1 MSYRQN
7 VVRRVAA
14 WALVASMGSFT
25 LPVMAQDIPWPRTL
39 FERDYFDADIRA
51 VLTTI
56 INEAGLQSDFRP
68 GVQGSVTFNFRN
80 MPLQAAFNKLVEE
93 NNLTTNYDAATR
105 TITISVPLP
114 GRLITLSFASV
125 EQVKQAARKLGI
137 GGRID
142 DDPKTGVILV
152 RGTTEQVTQLEDL
165 AKRLDAA
172 EKAFQD
178 HKQSLAAAE
187 TVRGVEDAKRE
198 AEVAKRDL
206 AKAEAEER
214 RLKTEIHARMLDE
227 VRNTDTKVIPIRY
240 ANVGPTTQTFQ
251 GQQVTIPG
259 IDETLRT
266 MLGIT
271 EAKGAGAAG
280 AGTAPLSATEQQE
293 LARIRR
299 ELGQVPPVVSI
310 DPRTNS
316 VIVRGTPTA
325 IAEVERLIARLDRP
339 LPLLEIEV
347 MIVRASRGVAEEL
360 GVRWGAARVQTH
372 DGRAYGVGVTTG
384 IDGKSLVPPLTSTA
398 TNVASTTASTV
409 NNTTTVGIQETK
421 IPIPPVNPFSLLP
434 TSLGGTIAAF
444 VYRGNNLSLQAQLDA
459 LSNAAKAQTI
469 AAPRVVTLNN
479 LEAKVTNDRT
489 QYLPVPAAPN
499 APGGYQ
505 EVKAGLTLKIVP
517 SLIQHEDSGE
527 QSLVRLNINALDKDV
542 TISPEG
548 RPLLTGNEVQTQVVI
563 PDGSTFVMGGLMNDV
578 RYEGREAV
586 PLLGDIPVLGAL
598 FSSRSSRSDLAETIF
613 FITPHLVRPSDV
625 FAQDVAQRRYL
636 ETQRAKLAEVRH
648 DVQAKS
654 QLLDLGSSMIEEDE

>member
-1 MSYRQN
+1 MSHRRI
-7 VVRRVAA
+7 VAKRVAA
-14 WALVASMGSFT
+14 WVLVASIGSFT
-25 LPVMAQDIPWPRTL
+25 LPALAQDIPWPRTL

-93 NNLTTNYDAATR
+93 NNLTTSYDAATR

-187 TVRGVEDAKRE
+187 TARGVEDAKRD

-206 AKAEAEER
+206 ARAEADER
-214 RLKTEIHARMLDE
+214 RLKAEIHARMLEE

-271 EAKGAGAAG
+271 DSKGSGGAGAG
-280 AGTAPLSATEQQE
+280 AVGAVPLSAAEQQE

-325 IAEVERLIARLDRP
+325 VAEVERLIARLDRP

-360 GVRWGAARVQTH
+360 GVRWGAARVQT
-372 DGRAYGVGVTTG
+372 DGSRSYGVGGTTG
-384 IDGKSLVPPLTSTA
+384 VENLLSPRRSSSTDGNGTSGSGTSLV
-398 TNVASTTASTV
+398 TV
-409 NNTTTVGIQETK
+409 D
-421 IPIPPVNPFSLLP
+421 PFSLLP
-434 TSLGGTIAAF
+434 TSLGGSLATF
-444 VYRGNNLSLQAQLDA
+444 VYRDNNLTLQAQINA
-459 LSNAAKAQTI
+459 LSNASRAQTI

-499 APGGYQ
+499 APGGFQ
-505 EVKAGLTLKIVP
+505 EVKAGLTLKIIP

-527 QSLVRLNINALDKDV
+527 QSLIRLNINALDKDV

-548 RPLLTGNEVQTQVVI
+548 RPLLAGNEVQTQVVI
-563 PDGSTFVMGGLMNDV
+563 PDGSTFVMGGLMNDI
-578 RYEGREAV
+578 RQEGREAV
-586 PLLGDIPVLGAL
+586 PLLGDIPVLGSL

-613 FITPHLVRPSDV
+613 FITPRLVRPSDV
-625 FAQDVAQRRYL
+625 FAQDLAQRRYL

-648 DVQAKS
+648 DVQANS